1 MFGLVLS
8 AEELRVHCIQWWG
21 WVFELAQDRSTID
34 IVQQVLVVL
43 RLVRESSVI
52 NKDVVEPP
60 AFPGLVRNP
69 NGRTILS
76 RWLNRSS
83 A

>member
-1 MFGLVLS
+1 MFGLVVS
-8 AEELRVHCIQWWG
+8 AEELRIHRIQWRG
-21 WVFELAQDRSTID
+21 WVLELAQDRSTID
-34 IVQQVLVVL
+34 IVQQVFVVL

-52 NKDVVEPP
+52 NKDVVKPP
-60 AFPGLVRNP
+60 VTLGFVHNP

-76 RWLNRSS
+76 WWLTRSS